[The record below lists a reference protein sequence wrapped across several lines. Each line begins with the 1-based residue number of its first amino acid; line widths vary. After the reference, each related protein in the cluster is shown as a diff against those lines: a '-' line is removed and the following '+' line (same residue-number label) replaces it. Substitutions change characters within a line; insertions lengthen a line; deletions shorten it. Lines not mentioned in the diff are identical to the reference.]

1 MPFCD
6 NSGDLNYIQTMVN
19 EFSDPK
25 IYRKE
30 TDSDSLHRWK
40 QLSPRNKKCT
50 LKAPVFNLPFLEEV

>member
-30 TDSDSLHRWK
+30 TDWLIEK
-40 QLSPRNKKCT
+40 LIAT
-50 LKAPVFNLPFLEEV
+50 